1 MAKAKK
7 EVIVEE
13 ENQNIAEYA
22 SKNGVPEE
30 DVAKFFDI
38 AGSYG
43 VLQEEHKEVIAKLVK
58 SFLTNEDKEEPAPA
72 KKTSR
77 KASDEDV
84 LVTAEGLRDLKIK
97 HYILVNWKRAEC
109 AEQIKI
115 ARGFGDLSENAEYDA
130 AKEAQGKIEAEIAQ
144 IENKIQHAVI
154 IASDSKS
161 KTKVG
166 LGDTVTIKEIGEE
179 EEETYTIVG
188 TTEADAGNNKIS
200 NESPLGK
207 ALVGKK
213 IGDIID
219 VEAPMGIIKFEILT
233 KE

>member
-1 MAKAKK
+1 MAKKK
-7 EVIVEE
+7 EKLMEE
-13 ENQNIAEYA
+13 VENQDIAEYA
-22 SKNGVPEE
+22 KANGVPEAE
-30 DVAKFFDI
+30 VAKFLDI

-43 VLQEEHKEVIAKLVK
+43 FLKDEDKEMLAKLVK
-58 SFLTNEDKEEPAPA
+58 SFMDGEDKEVAEPA
-72 KKTSR
+72 KKSSR

-97 HYILVNWKRAEC
+97 HYILVNWKRNEC

-154 IASDSKS
+154 IATDSKKS
-161 KTKVG
+161 AKVG

-179 EEETYTIVG
+179 DEETYTIVG

-213 IGDIID
+213 IGDIVD
-219 VEAPMGIIKFEILT
+219 VEAPMGIIKFEIIA